1 MGLYIIHNGEVMQ
14 RLGDIVAK
22 DLSYIM
28 DDYRDITRSVLLQ
41 CGSYKVTVYA
51 SLQADG
57 IDFTADV
64 APINAFSV
72 TLYYIESQCSEFN
85 KCLKRDAIIFV
96 DGTSYKII
104 DAVVVMGLRILS
116 LERKGGR

>member
-1 MGLYIIHNGEVMQ
+1 MQ

-28 DDYRDITRSVLLQ
+28 DIYQDCTRQVLLQ
-41 CGSYKVTVYA
+41 CGSYKITAYA

-57 IDFTADV
+57 VEFTSSA
-64 APINAFSV
+64 APINAFSL
-72 TLYYIESQCSEFN
+72 TLHYKESTCKEFN
-85 KCLKRDAIIFV
+85 RCLRKDAIIFI

-104 DAVVVMGLRILS
+104 DAVIVMGLRTLS
-116 LERKGGR
+116 LERGGGRGDR